1 MLETP
6 DDGRVWKRML
16 ESTSPDANTGK
27 KRLRLMR
34 ATGPQTAAWREHVIP
49 QVLSVVKHR
58 DRQLMNAFDH
68 WKKLRADKFKDK
80 ASASV
85 ASVRFALATRVKI
98 RTKQVK

>member
-6 DDGRVWKRML
+6 DEGRVWKRML

-68 WKKLRADKFKDK
+68 WKKLRADKLQRQGKCIGSQCPICAGNACEDPH
-80 ASASV
+80 
-85 ASVRFALATRVKI
+85 
-98 RTKQVK
+98 